1 MICVCNVYQ
10 AHRCNYYLSTFG
22 YRTRRN
28 EQAIDG
34 GVAYEPDNDM
44 SGVAALTLQNPYSK

>member
-10 AHRCNYYLSTFG
+10 AHRCDYYLSTFG

-28 EQAIDG
+28 EQATDG
-34 GVAYEPDNDM
+34 GVAYEPDNDT
-44 SGVAALTLQNPYSK
+44 SGVTGLTLQNPYSK